1 MFLSAEA
8 THLTLPVVFGDALR
22 CVAFSWSK
30 HGASQSAL
38 ASYHTGA
45 SVLAQMSTEVV
56 CELMLLIGTKAGLT
70 SLSKYQ
76 NPDFTIG
83 WIVSKVLL
91 KFVKIGIF
99 SMYLSRHQ
107 VESWTVSVANADA
120 AVLTQMYCRSR
131 LRTNTVHSNWNRLE
145 VLVKTGRLCI
155 FRKS

>member
-1 MFLSAEA
+1 MF
-8 THLTLPVVFGDALR
+8 VIY
-22 CVAFSWSK
+22 FSKFSK
-30 HGASQSAL
+30 IDRFESPFRLWWTFVS
-38 ASYHTGA
+38 SMNTVDHTGA